1 MCSLRINF
9 GNSLKIPPR
18 KIIEKPVEKAPPKA
32 KMTRKRMM
40 RAKHEKRLREE
51 QIALE
56 ESKKEQI
63 YERKK
68 QRKEK
73 LKKELDRRPNDG
85 VLQLETE
92 DFDWKPRRKRRKEL
106 EKEREAEEAAEKR
119 KKEKEQL
126 PSLKFKFGKDVV
138 DMIQKKELPLPPHKA
153 PATDEN
159 ANKLEAIPP
168 SATKPGKLTENGKY
182 RDNKGRL
189 QPLLKMNIQF
199 KRVDGGMLIHCVRTT
214 KHNLVR
220 GLWQSTVSKCIS
232 KSGVFSKTEFPRKP
246 EKFKLPPP
254 SPIPKLRLRRNPDNT
269 YSKI

>member
-1 MCSLRINF
+1 
-9 GNSLKIPPR
+9 
-18 KIIEKPVEKAPPKA
+18 
-32 KMTRKRMM
+32 MM

-138 DMIQKKELPLPPHKA
+138 DMIQKKGFQRFFEIEIDIFFKI
-153 PATDEN
+153 
-159 ANKLEAIPP
+159 LEK
-168 SATKPGKLTENGKY
+168 T
-182 RDNKGRL
+182 
-189 QPLLKMNIQF
+189 Q
-199 KRVDGGMLIHCVRTT
+199 
-214 KHNLVR
+214 
-220 GLWQSTVSKCIS
+220 
-232 KSGVFSKTEFPRKP
+232 KSGIKKLFGKSNQEFLQFLFAISGK
-246 EKFKLPPP
+246 
-254 SPIPKLRLRRNPDNT
+254 SANW
-269 YSKI
+269 